1 MNKFWPNRPEP
12 EGFSIEK
19 LAKLSR
25 ENLAKLKY
33 DEVSKPSQSDLL
45 QVVDSTSIG
54 SERTNNLEF
63 LRDCSHWANRSFD
76 EYREAS

>member
-1 MNKFWPNRPEP
+1 MNKFWPNRAEP

-25 ENLAKLKY
+25 ENLSKLKY
-33 DEVSKPSQSDLL
+33 DEVPKPSQSDPL
-45 QVVDSTSIG
+45 QVVDSPFIV